1 MFSASQVFGQVHRA
15 LDVIGALAVDRPVP
29 VAGDDREHAG
39 VHQYLRHRHSGG
51 AGARHRHVKVLD
63 AVAGEPA
70 GVEQRREDHD
80 RRAVLVVVEDRD
92 VELVLQAALD
102 LEAAWRG
109 DVLEVDAAEAGRHQ
123 PHGLNDLVRVLGIE
137 ADRHGV
143 DVAELLEQHRLAL
156 HHGHGGSRAD
166 VAQAEHGAAVR
177 DHGHRV
183 RLDRELVGLI
193 RIVVDRHAHA
203 PDARRV
209 GHREVVAR
217 LDRRLQAG
225 EELAAAVELEGAVGD
240 LDQVAALDQLGGGD
254 DRVRVVLVARHDG
267 DLADR
272 LGVAHLDRVDRADR
286 AARRAERGR
295 EQAKLAGS
303 AVELDPQ
310 RQRVLGAGPDGHGRV
325 GMLSPRAP
333 LGARKGPPII

>member
-1 MFSASQVFGQVHRA
+1 MR
-15 LDVIGALAVDRPVP
+15 RP
-29 VAGDDREHAG
+29 
-39 VHQYLRHRHSGG
+39 
-51 AGARHRHVKVLD
+51 
-63 AVAGEPA
+63 GEPA
-70 GVEQRREDHD
+70 GVEQRREDDD

-102 LEAAWRG
+102 LEAARRR

-123 PHGLNDLVRVLGIE
+123 AHGLHDLVRVPGVE

-156 HHGHGGSRAD
+156 HHGHGGRGAD
-166 VAQAEHGAAVR
+166 VAQAEHGAAVG

-183 RLDRELVGLI
+183 RLDRELVGLV
-193 RIVVDRHAHA
+193 RVVVDRHAHA
-203 PDARRV
+203 PHAGRV

-240 LDQVAALDQLGGGD
+240 LDQVAALDELGGGD
-254 DRVRVVLVARHDG
+254 DRVGVVLVARHDR

-286 AARRAERGR
+286 AACRADRGR
-295 EQAKLAGS
+295 EHAKLAGS

-310 RQRVLGAGPDGHGRV
+310 RQRVLGAGPDGHGSGCSLHGPLLR
-325 GMLSPRAP
+325 GPQRAP
-333 LGARKGPPII
+333 II